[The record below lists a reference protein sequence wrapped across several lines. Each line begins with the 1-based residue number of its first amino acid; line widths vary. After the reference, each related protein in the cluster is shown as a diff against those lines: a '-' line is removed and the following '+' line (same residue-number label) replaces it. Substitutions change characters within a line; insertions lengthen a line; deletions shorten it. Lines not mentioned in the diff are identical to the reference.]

1 MHRDEIAHM
10 VIFMVVDR
18 RLMLRRAGQV
28 ALICGVSAVTAR
40 SSAMPT
46 AAPPAPPRPAAPPVA
61 WVVDRPSIVARADW
75 DTSGNRAHLPPP
87 QYASTVKAVF
97 VHHTDSGNDY
107 DPEDVPSII
116 SNIDGD
122 QTGRRGWDDI
132 GYNFLVDRFGT
143 VYEGRNGGVDRA
155 VVGAHTSGFNLGSV
169 GVAAIGTF
177 EEGTAVPAPMLGAIA
192 RLVAWKLSLYGVDPR
207 SSAALTCSNSLSRF
221 TAGSRA
227 VLPAVSGHRDAD
239 CTFCPGAGLYAALP
253 AVRTQAARIQL
264 ATRHGVLGPAAPVR
278 TPGSA

>member
-1 MHRDEIAHM
+1 MHMDQIAHI
-10 VIFMVVDR
+10 VIFMFVDR

-46 AAPPAPPRPAAPPVA
+46 AAPPAPARPAPPTVR
-61 WVVDRPSIVARADW
+61 WVVDQPSIVARADW
-75 DTSGNRAHLPPP
+75 DTSGSHAHLPPP
-87 QYASTVKAVF
+87 QYANAVKAVF

-107 DPEDVPSII
+107 LPDEVPSII

-143 VYEGRNGGVDRA
+143 VYEGRKGGIDKP

-169 GVAAIGTF
+169 GIAAIGCF
-177 EEGTAVPAPMLGAIA
+177 EADSAVAKPMLSAIA
-192 RLVAWKLSLYGVDPR
+192 RLIAWKLGLAGIDPR
-207 SSAALTCSNSLSRF
+207 STATLTCSNSLSRF
-221 TAGSRA
+221 TTGSRA
-227 VLPAVSGHRDAD
+227 TLPAVSGHRDAD

-253 AVRTQAARIQL
+253 AIRTEAARIQRL
-264 ATRHGVLGPAAPVR
+264 TRHAVLVPAAP
-278 TPGSA
+278 GG